1 MLQGILCR
9 KDAWF
14 PIQLTPG
21 INQPRAGA
29 RNSPLL
35 HYLVN
40 VLLVDDSRLARN
52 ELRHLL
58 QNFPDV
64 TVVGEAR
71 HATEARSQLQALRP
85 DLLLL
90 DIHMPG
96 ETGFELLAS
105 LEAAPHV
112 IFTTAYDEYAL
123 QAFEV
128 NALDYLLKPVQETRL
143 ATALA
148 KARTKLLTVAPPET
162 MPALVAT
169 AATTE
174 EPAPPP
180 LTEHDQ
186 VFVKDGEQCWF
197 VRLSDIRLFE
207 INGSYTQIYFEQH
220 RPLIPRTLQHLE
232 QRLDAKVFFRANR
245 QQIINLKWIESIEP
259 WFSNS
264 LKIRL
269 RGGPEVEVSR
279 QQSMRF
285 RELLSL

>member
-1 MLQGILCR
+1 MNI
-9 KDAWF
+9 
-14 PIQLTPG
+14 
-21 INQPRAGA
+21 
-29 RNSPLL
+29 
-35 HYLVN
+35 
-40 VLLVDDSRLARN
+40 LLVDDSRLART

-58 QNFPDV
+58 QAFPDA

-71 HATEARSQLQALRP
+71 HAAEARTRIQELHP
-85 DLLLL
+85 DVLLL

-123 QAFEV
+123 RAFEV
-128 NALDYLLKPVQETRL
+128 NALDYLLKPIEAHRL
-143 ATALA
+143 AAALD
-148 KARTKLLTVAPPET
+148 KARTKLRPAATPET
-162 MPALVAT
+162 
-169 AATTE
+169 AAVSAPSE
-174 EPAPPP
+174 EPSATP

-186 VFVKDGEQCWF
+186 VFVKDGEKCWF

-207 INGSYTQIYFEQH
+207 INGGYTQIHFHEH

-232 QRLDAKVFFRANR
+232 QRLDPRVFFRVNR
-245 QQIINLKWIESIEP
+245 QQIVNLKWVEGIEP

-279 QQSMRF
+279 QQSVRF

>member
-1 MLQGILCR
+1 MEVVI
-9 KDAWF
+9 
-14 PIQLTPG
+14 
-21 INQPRAGA
+21 
-29 RNSPLL
+29 
-35 HYLVN
+35 
-40 VLLVDDSRLARN
+40 VDDSRLART

-58 QNFPDV
+58 GAFPEV

-71 HATEARSQLQALRP
+71 HAAEARALLATVRP

-105 LEAAPHV
+105 LDAAPQV

-123 QAFEV
+123 RAFEV
-128 NALDYLLKPVQETRL
+128 NALDYLLKPVQPERL
-143 ATALA
+143 AAALT
-148 KARTKLLTVAPPET
+148 KARSRSTAPSETAPPVAPAPAET
-162 MPALVAT
+162 PAEP
-169 AATTE
+169 ATT
-174 EPAPPP
+174 P

-186 VFVKDGEQCWF
+186 VFVRDGEQCWF
-197 VRLSDIRLFE
+197 VRLSEVRLFE
-207 INGSYTQIYFEQH
+207 ISGGYTQIYFDSH

-232 QRLDAKVFFRANR
+232 QRLDARTFFRANR
-245 QQIINLKWIESIEP
+245 QQIINLKWVESITP
-259 WFSNS
+259 WFSNT

-279 QQSMRF
+279 QQSARF

>member
-1 MLQGILCR
+1 MN
-9 KDAWF
+9 A
-14 PIQLTPG
+14 
-21 INQPRAGA
+21 
-29 RNSPLL
+29 
-35 HYLVN
+35 
-40 VLLVDDSRLARN
+40 LLVDDSRLART

-58 QNFPDV
+58 QAFPEV

-71 HATEARSQLQALRP
+71 HAEEARTQLRELQP
-85 DLLLL
+85 DLLFL

-123 QAFEV
+123 RAFEV
-128 NALDYLLKPVQETRL
+128 NALDYLLKPIQESRL
-143 ATALA
+143 ATAVG
-148 KARTKLLTVAPPET
+148 KARAKYLAAVPVAV
-162 MPALVAT
+162 PA
-169 AATTE
+169 AALPLPE
-174 EPAPPP
+174 EPTPTP

-186 VFVKDGEQCWF
+186 VFVKDGERCWF
-197 VRLSDIRLFE
+197 VRLADIRLFE
-207 INGSYTQIYFEQH
+207 INGSYTQIYFEAH

-232 QRLDAKVFFRANR
+232 QRLDPRVFFRANR
-245 QQIINLKWIESIEP
+245 QQIINLKWVESIEP

-279 QQSMRF
+279 QQSVRF
-285 RELLSL
+285 REMLSL

>member
-1 MLQGILCR
+1 M
-9 KDAWF
+9 
-14 PIQLTPG
+14 
-21 INQPRAGA
+21 
-29 RNSPLL
+29 
-35 HYLVN
+35 N

-58 QNFPDV
+58 ENFPEV
-64 TVVGEAR
+64 MVVGEAR
-71 HATEARSQLQALRP
+71 HAAEARSQLQVLRP

-105 LEAAPHV
+105 LETAPYV

-143 ATALA
+143 ANALA
-148 KARTKLLTVAPPET
+148 KARTKLQTLAPPEAI
-162 MPALVAT
+162 PAL

-174 EPAPPP
+174 EPAPSP

-186 VFVKDGEQCWF
+186 VFVKDGERCWF
-197 VRLSDIRLFE
+197 VRLADIRLFE

>member
-1 MLQGILCR
+1 MTTLI
-9 KDAWF
+9 
-14 PIQLTPG
+14 
-21 INQPRAGA
+21 
-29 RNSPLL
+29 
-35 HYLVN
+35 
-40 VLLVDDSRLARN
+40 VDDSRLART

-58 QNFPDV
+58 GAFPDI

-71 HATEARSQLQALRP
+71 HAAEARELLAALQP

-105 LEAAPHV
+105 LEAAPQV

-123 QAFEV
+123 RAFEV
-128 NALDYLLKPVQETRL
+128 NALDYLLKPVQTERL

-148 KARTKLLTVAPPET
+148 KAQGQVTTPLNPAPGAA
-162 MPALVAT
+162 PAEAT
-169 AATTE
+169 ATT
-174 EPAPPP
+174 P
-180 LTEHDQ
+180 LTENDQ
-186 VFVKDGEQCWF
+186 VFVRDGEQCWF
-197 VRLSDIRLFE
+197 VRLSEVRLFE
-207 INGSYTQIYFEQH
+207 ISAGYTQIYFDTH

-232 QRLDAKVFFRANR
+232 QRLDARTFFRANR
-245 QQIINLKWIESIEP
+245 QQIINLKWVESIEP
-259 WFSNS
+259 WFSNT

-279 QQSMRF
+279 QQSARF